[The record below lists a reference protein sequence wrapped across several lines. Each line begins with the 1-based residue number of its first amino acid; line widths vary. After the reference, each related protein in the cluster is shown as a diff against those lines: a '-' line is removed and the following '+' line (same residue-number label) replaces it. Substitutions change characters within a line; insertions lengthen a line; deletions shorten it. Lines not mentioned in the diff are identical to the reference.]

1 MTRKQEQFEDS
12 IRDGLSRLADEAP
25 PGPAGE
31 QIVRTL
37 RRRRLRRRALAGAAG
52 CAAAVAAAVVVALT
66 IPGPGPAPRTI
77 ARGQGD
83 SGPVAGTMTDREIRQ
98 IIMREAQAGGLVAAT
113 EILAEAPGSQ
123 EGVRKMR
130 QFILSEYA
138 GTKAAQALANLK
150 P

>member
-37 RRRRLRRRALAGAAG
+37 RRRRLRRRALAGAA
-52 CAAAVAAAVVVALT
+52 AVAAAVVVALT

-77 ARGQGD
+77 AREQGD

-123 EGVRKMR
+123 EDVRKMR